1 MLNVILEN
9 SPVLGLDAV
18 DALFR
23 PMAQSF
29 GDLLFYGL
37 ISDFVRSEIDAFG
50 FRLLSR
56 VSSLVGMVAL
66 STVTIWILFQG
77 FRIIS
82 GQSRDSMM
90 AFVMNVAR
98 VSLIVVAATSVGI
111 AGGELHT
118 VITKDMPDAIT
129 SAVTGVT
136 GDSAEEQIDGNLAAM
151 QFAMSSI
158 DAINI
163 VQDETLD
170 DDKKRAMTMVAIGTA
185 GPAMIGGAML
195 LLYQVALALFVGLGP
210 LFILCLMFDQ
220 TKSLFNRWLMHGIS
234 TMFSLAVLSAMLAIA
249 TKLVL
254 GVAGAFWTTTTL
266 SLLTGVALNDGM
278 TTIAL
283 QQGGVGLLLTAL
295 IVTTPPMAANFFG
308 GAIGSASSFSAMG
321 QGRGDWRSGA
331 SGGGATGGGYG
342 RVNANPGEAGYRGE
356 SLTGANQAQNSTSYN
371 AGRAAVA
378 PAGNYGNT
386 SSTQQPQG
394 LLGAASSQN
403 TSTNVSNSSAAN
415 LNSPATT
422 SLNNANSGQLNRDR
436 GDI

>member
-1 MLNVILEN
+1 MLNVMLEN
-9 SPVLGLDAV
+9 LSMVGSGAV

-23 PMAQSF
+23 LMAQSF

-56 VSSLVGMVAL
+56 VSSLVGVAAL
-66 STVTIWILFQG
+66 SVVTIWILFQG

-82 GQSRDSMM
+82 GQSRDSIM
-90 AFVMNVAR
+90 AFVLNVAR
-98 VSLIVVAATSVGI
+98 VSLIVAAATSLGI
-111 AGGELHT
+111 VGGELHT

-129 SAVTGVT
+129 AAVTGQE

-170 DDKKRAMTMVAIGTA
+170 DDKKRAITMVAIGTA

-210 LFILCLMFDQ
+210 LFILCLIFDQ
-220 TKSLFNRWLMHGIS
+220 TKSLFNRWLMYGIS
-234 TMFSLAVLSAMLAIA
+234 TMFSLAVLSTMLAIA

-266 SLLTGVALNDGM
+266 SLLTGVTLSDGM

-308 GAIGSASSFSAMG
+308 GAIGSAAAFSAMG

-331 SGGGATGGGYG
+331 GGGTTTGGGYG
-342 RVNANPGEAGYRGE
+342 RPGANPGESGYRGE
-356 SLTGANQAQNSTSYN
+356 SGANQAQNSTSYN
-371 AGRAAVA
+371 AGTAARA

-422 SLNNANSGQLNRDR
+422 SLNNPNSGQLNRDR